1 MPFICKICQQ
11 CPNSHSL
18 VKLDENEEQI
28 IYYTCPSTATN
39 NNTAGIVSHYDGVL
53 GELGGKKWIWVLDLK
68 GFKMKNFMEI
78 GNGVALA
85 KLINTKYSE
94 HLQKIIVVNP
104 NSFTSAIFNIVNPF
118 LGEKVRNM
126 VVFSNQPFQ
135 KTQRS
140 IPEKSELSL
149 SF

>member
-1 MPFICKICQQ
+1 MQ
-11 CPNSHSL
+11 
-18 VKLDENEEQI
+18 
-28 IYYTCPSTATN
+28 
-39 NNTAGIVSHYDGVL
+39 
-53 GELGGKKWIWVLDLK
+53 
-68 GFKMKNFMEI
+68 NFMEI